1 MLHTVNRPASWQL
14 TVRLWQQ
21 STVIANHSVTFLSTA
36 KDAGRSQ
43 FKGKGTFWG
52 GVHRVQQ
59 SDDRQRQ
66 YADRKNLSLTLLK
79 KECAM
84 NFLADSKVEVISKV
98 SLDDVPNKLMKGL
111 LVATSGDLDRKASTS
126 DDKDEYTFM
135 RVGELRSRLLEK
147 GLCLDGSCETMIALL
162 KKNEEHDADD

>member
-1 MLHTVNRPASWQL
+1 
-14 TVRLWQQ
+14 
-21 STVIANHSVTFLSTA
+21 
-36 KDAGRSQ
+36 
-43 FKGKGTFWG
+43 
-52 GVHRVQQ
+52 
-59 SDDRQRQ
+59 
-66 YADRKNLSLTLLK
+66 
-79 KECAM
+79 M